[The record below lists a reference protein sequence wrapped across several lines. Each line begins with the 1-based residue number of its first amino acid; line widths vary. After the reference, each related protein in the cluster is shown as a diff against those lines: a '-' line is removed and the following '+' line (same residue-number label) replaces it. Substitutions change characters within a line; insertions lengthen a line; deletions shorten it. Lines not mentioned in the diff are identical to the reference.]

1 MFMCDW
7 DEFKRIK
14 LINFTQSNIKI
25 IIDPFSIFRK
35 NKDSFIKK
43 GIKYLQL

>member
-35 NKDSFIKK
+35 IKIVLLK
-43 GIKYLQL
+43 KV